1 MSSDSDAHTNS
12 NESAGPLNLDP
23 EALRVLEMHTPQASS
38 DSVESVTLD
47 AGGQE
52 EEALESHEVIELQAF
67 SERKEW
73 IVEKIKLLESMPPL
87 ELFVGLDA
95 VRASALEVPGLP
107 TRDELKQWL
116 AEHDK
121 IEKET
126 EIFDSGE
133 LKKFKKITKAAA
145 KRNLSPQD
153 TDLIEITLTTIFEFD
168 KLLHL
173 LRDRSEQLDLLGVR
187 LTWEEHRTGAWS
199 DRTRILED
207 LSTFLSTRAKWSP
220 AVYESVPPTADASS
234 PARRGSITSLKS
246 NSSSNLASSGFSRA
260 ARYTLAEN
268 LSREAAGFSSRI
280 TTLRH
285 SRIAGAGKALDRLI
299 DNSRKPVPEVL
310 LDEQDKLEER
320 GIAEMENVGKFVM
333 DVVTQWR
340 KADEFYVE
348 TLKDQAAAQQLLD
361 EIDAAK
367 TGHPVQ
373 RTDATFTSKA
383 NAISKR
389 LQSRDITAS
398 PVSLFPRPRH
408 ALFPTQ
414 TDTNKAVTDVL
425 DAELAVGRDAARK
438 AEEAATEYHKAFEA
452 VKLVESIS
460 ASVTTLAGRCDSI
473 LAHLSGGVEAA
484 ADADGSPVNLDSVAC
499 LHPTAHSTYLALL
512 PSLLRQLD
520 EADSAARDLLPKG
533 RAAMLGLSNIA
544 VDPDFKT
551 EALAALDRLS
561 SIVSA
566 TRIARSEAEARVR
579 CLREVRKIWTSAEG
593 VLQDLS
599 SLKSDAEEAVDRGRW
614 RPQPNVLATPESIVS
629 PLPSIV
635 PAEQLL
641 SLLTALRTRLAE
653 TVSGPIASLSAPIT
667 DSLNEY
673 LSHRATCLSEAVDQ
687 IERTAVAASA
697 VDAQA
702 LALRTLHE
710 DAHIIQEHIGV
721 LRERYREHCDD
732 TLSGA
737 YNPTEWNV
745 TDEQLSE
752 ELSACEHAVINI
764 VSSVPSRVLFVGGPS
779 SPSTSPRRRR
789 QTSSGHSDVTLD
801 SLPSLL
807 PLELPINL
815 SSVDDDAR
823 SSCNTL
829 TSRLH
834 GDVDA
839 VKRAATHSSLARRAR
854 DLDEVLVPVRSEMA
868 SASEALKELQNRL
881 EGVGF
886 KSEAGPL
893 FGEVAESAARTQ
905 KEFAPSISQALETAQ
920 LRMVELVSLREK
932 DEDPSSFGIVDSRA
946 KVVDDMKVEFEGWV
960 RKTSTVHEQAV
971 AEQRRAE
978 EAARKVREEAEAE
991 RVRVEEERVRLEEEE
1006 RRRLEEERLKA
1017 EERARSE
1024 AEEQERLKR
1033 EEKEQRERDEA
1044 ERVAREKE
1052 ERRVR
1057 EEEEERRRVEEEQA
1071 RLEREKREADERE
1084 RLQRLETKRLAQEAR
1099 ERAER
1104 EEAERRERELNESRE
1119 REAAEKKQ
1127 REEDMERR
1135 LQEEVGKRMK
1145 AAEEKRQSED
1155 AERRRRRS
1163 EGIVQRTASL
1173 NEADEDAMREAEE
1186 IFGSPSRSTPP
1197 SEEMISLSRIIHG
1210 LRERLK
1216 ELGINSLVRPS
1227 KSSRHSSLPSKGRCA
1242 LVAAQFAELSAEVA
1256 ALPATADHTSVEAE
1270 LRSLRADILSTEGL
1284 LQRLVNLA
1292 ALGSLVQEC
1301 DSALSDLL
1309 EHVDSFPGLPMGP
1322 LAAGHTSSMM
1332 LTPEEQL
1339 SARMAFTGSL
1349 VDEMDDHFAKV
1360 ADDPRASGERT
1371 RISQT
1376 WNELE
1381 AMASDRVQG
1390 RKSRPP
1396 STVSSGRSS
1405 RASIDSFRPTLKKK
1419 TSHYSTLSVGSSSRA
1434 SGQFLTPGPAHP
1446 SASRRSVSNRES
1458 TQSRSASRVSTLS
1471 SRSTSGPMNS
1481 PSPSTNLF
1489 SSTYAS
1495 RQRTSSVS
1503 SNAGTPSK
1511 PPTSRPRAQTGQRRS
1526 VVSPTPSD
1534 TSTGSRSFN
1543 PLSRSTNSSRPG
1555 STFGRAPRLS
1565 FSSTPR
1571 SPPPKAPP
1579 RPRKAYVANPKNKLD
1594 VAVGEVVNNLPT
1606 HVDIDIEVA
1615 EGTDWQDQSGK
1626 YWIGT
1631 EDPKLCFCRIL
1642 RSQTVMVRVGGGW
1655 QELSRFIQNHF
1666 ADSFRL
1672 MPEHMPH
1679 VGSRDEKWI
1688 SSTTLLEAQEP
1699 NLTPPRAPKTPEPNG
1714 VPSFV
1719 FQTPNARSPH
1729 SLKSSPSP
1737 GSPLTP
1743 LQFMR
1748 RADHEGARPGTPSK
1762 APVVRQRLRST
1773 LGATRPEAPVW
1784 KP

>member
-1 MSSDSDAHTNS
+1 MSDVQTTVT
-12 NESAGPLNLDP
+12 EPAGPLKLDE
-23 EALRVLEMHTPQASS
+23 EALRVLEAHSS
-38 DSVESVTLD
+38 VDSVGEGTKEN
-47 AGGQE
+47 GEGKE

-67 SERKEW
+67 SERKDW
-73 IVEKIKLLESMPPL
+73 IVDKIKLLESMPPL
-87 ELFVGLDA
+87 DLFVGLDA
-95 VRASALEVPGLP
+95 VRESALEVPGLP
-107 TRDELKQWL
+107 TREELKQWL
-116 AEHDK
+116 VEHDK

-133 LKKFKKITKAAA
+133 LTKFKKITKAAA

-187 LTWEEHRTGAWS
+187 LTWEEHRIGAWS
-199 DRTRILED
+199 DRARILDD
-207 LSTFLSTRAKWSP
+207 LEAFLTTRAKWSP
-220 AVYESVPPTADASS
+220 SVYESVPPASDPSS
-234 PARRGSITSLKS
+234 PSRRGSITSLKS

-280 TTLRH
+280 TSLRH
-285 SRIAGAGKALDRLI
+285 SRIAGAGKALDKLI

-367 TGHPVQ
+367 VGHPAQ
-373 RTDATFTSKA
+373 RLDATFTSKA
-383 NAISKR
+383 GAISKR
-389 LQSRDITAS
+389 LHARDITSS

-408 ALFPTQ
+408 ALFPKQ
-414 TDTNKAVTDVL
+414 TETNKAVTDVL
-425 DAELAVGRDAARK
+425 DTELAVGRDVAKK
-438 AEEAATEYHKAFEA
+438 AEDAAAEYHRAFEA
-452 VKLVESIS
+452 VKLVEAITTS
-460 ASVTTLAGRCDSI
+460 ATSLAARCDAI
-473 LAHLSGGVEAA
+473 LSRLAGGVENVG
-484 ADADGSPVNLDSVAC
+484 DGDGSPVNLDSIAC
-499 LHPTAHSTYLALL
+499 LQPTAHSAYLALL
-512 PSLLRQLD
+512 PSLLRDLD
-520 EADSAARDLLPKG
+520 EAESAVRELLPKG
-533 RAAMLGLSNIA
+533 RAAMLGLNDIA
-544 VDPDFKT
+544 VDLDFKA
-551 EALAALDRLS
+551 EAVASLDRLS
-561 SIVSA
+561 AVVSA
-566 TRIARSEAEARVR
+566 ARSARDNAESGVQS
-579 CLREVRKIWTSAEG
+579 LREVRKIWAAAEG

-635 PAEQLL
+635 PADQLL
-641 SLLTALRTRLAE
+641 SLLATLRTRLAE
-653 TVSGPIASLSAPIT
+653 TVQTPIHSLSLPVT
-667 DSLNEY
+667 PTLNDY
-673 LSHRATCLSEAVDQ
+673 LTHRATCLSEALDQ
-687 IERTAVAASA
+687 IERTAGAAAS
-697 VDAQA
+697 VEKQA
-702 LALRTLHE
+702 SALRTLYE
-710 DAHIIQEHIGV
+710 DANVVQEHIGV

-737 YNPTEWNV
+737 MYNPSEWDV

-752 ELSACEHAVINI
+752 ELSACEAAVHRL
-764 VSSVPSRVLFVGGPS
+764 VESVPSRVPFVAG
-779 SPSTSPRRRR
+779 SPSPATSPRRRR
-789 QTSSGHSDVTLD
+789 QTSTGDITLD

-807 PLELPINL
+807 PLEMPVNL
-815 SSVDDDAR
+815 THVDDDAR
-823 SSCNTL
+823 AGCNTL
-829 TSRLH
+829 TARLH
-834 GDVDA
+834 GDIDA
-839 VKRAATHSSLARRAR
+839 VKRSAVHSQLARRAR
-854 DLDEVLVPVRSEMA
+854 DLDESLGPIRSLLLDAQDA
-868 SASEALKELQNRL
+868 SKDLQSRL
-881 EGVGF
+881 DAVEF
-886 KSEAGPL
+886 LPESGPA
-893 FGEVAESAARTQ
+893 FGEVAERAARTQ
-905 KEFAPSISQALETAQ
+905 KEWAPSISQTL
-920 LRMVELVSLREK
+920 ELVQHNLSSLIVLRER
-932 DEDPSSFGIVDSRA
+932 DEDPSSYNIVDARSR
-946 KVVDDMKVEFEGWV
+946 VVEEMQAEFDAWV
-960 RKTSTVHEQAV
+960 KRTSEVHERAI
-971 AEQRRAE
+971 AEQGKAE
-978 EAARKVREEAEAE
+978 EALRRKREEEEAE
-991 RVRVEEERVRLEEEE
+991 RVRVEEERRRLEAEERARVEAEEAKRLEEERLAEEERVRREREEKERLEREEAERLAREAEERRRKAEEEE
-1006 RRRLEEERLKA
+1006 RRRLEDEQARLA
-1017 EERARSE
+1017 S
-1024 AEEQERLKR
+1024 
-1033 EEKEQRERDEA
+1033 
-1044 ERVAREKE
+1044 
-1052 ERRVR
+1052 ERRQR
-1057 EEEEERRRVEEEQA
+1057 EEEE
-1071 RLEREKREADERE
+1071 
-1084 RLQRLETKRLAQEAR
+1084 RLQREEDERLAREAR
-1099 ERAER
+1099 ELAEK
-1104 EEAERRERELNESRE
+1104 EEAERRERELREQQE
-1119 REAAEKKQ
+1119 RETAEKRR
-1127 REEDMERR
+1127 REEEMERR

-1145 AAEEKRQSED
+1145 AAEEKRQGEE

-1163 EGIVQRTASL
+1163 EEIQRTASL
-1173 NEADEDAMREAEE
+1173 NEADEDALREAEE
-1186 IFGSPSRSTPP
+1186 IFGSPSRSAPP
-1197 SEEMISLSRIIHG
+1197 SEEMISLSRLIHG

-1216 ELGINSLVRPS
+1216 ELGINSLVRPH
-1227 KSSRHSSLPSKGRCA
+1227 KSSRHSSLPSKGRTA

-1256 ALPATADHTSVEAE
+1256 ALPASADHVSVEAE
-1270 LRSLRADILSTEGL
+1270 LRSLRGDILATEGL

-1292 ALGSLVQEC
+1292 ELGRSIQEC

-1322 LAAGHTSSMM
+1322 LSSSHTSSMM

-1360 ADDPRASGERT
+1360 ADDFRAAAEQS

-1376 WNELE
+1376 WLELE
-1381 AMASDRVQG
+1381 AMATDRVQG

-1405 RASIDSFRPTLKKK
+1405 RASIDSYRPAIKKK
-1419 TSHYSTLSVGSSSRA
+1419 TSHYSTLSVGGSSRA

-1471 SRSTSGPMNS
+1471 SRSTSGPMHP

-1495 RQRTSSVS
+1495 RQRTTSVS

-1511 PPTSRPRAQTGQRRS
+1511 PPSRPRAQTGQRGRS

-1534 TSTGSRSFN
+1534 ASSGSRSFN

-1565 FSSTPR
+1565 FSNTPR
-1571 SPPPKAPP
+1571 SPPPAKAP

-1594 VAVGEVVNNLPT
+1594 VAVGEVVNNLPV

-1615 EGTDWQDQSGK
+1615 EGSDWQDQSGK

-1655 QELSRFIQNHF
+1655 QELSKFIQNHF

-1672 MPEHMPH
+1672 LPEQTAHI
-1679 VGSRDEKWI
+1679 GSREEKWI

-1719 FQTPNARSPH
+1719 FQTPGAKSPH

-1762 APVVRQRLRST
+1762 APVVRQRLHST
-1773 LGATRPEAPVW
+1773 LGTPRPAQAPVW